1 MEVDCQMPERTL
13 IEACSPTLAGMKPA
27 NLISLVYPDPEE
39 ARRDIR
45 EMNRIFVRKGLRAV
59 PLNYS
64 KEHVLL
70 YVYRPDV
77 LRMLFE
83 RREIR
88 EFLQSYGYE
97 CKNADRCVMQL
108 GERIR
113 ERRCNEEFP
122 HEIGLFLG
130 YPLEDV
136 EGFIHHKNVG
146 CKCIGC
152 WRVYG
157 DEESARKTFRSY
169 RSCTRAY
176 LRSWERGRRLEDLIV
191 ARQDERAA
199 AGWSGHR

>member
-1 MEVDCQMPERTL
+1 MPERTL

-27 NLISLVYPDPEE
+27 NLISLIYSDPEE
-39 ARRDIR
+39 ARQDIR
-45 EMNRIFVRKGLRAV
+45 EMNRIFLRKGLRAV

-64 KEHVLL
+64 REHVLL
-70 YVYRPDV
+70 YIYRPEV
-77 LRMLFE
+77 LKTLFG

-88 EFLQSYGYE
+88 EFLETYGYD
-97 CKNADRCVMQL
+97 CSNADRCVARL

-113 ERRCNEEFP
+113 ARRCSQEFP

-136 EGFIHHKNVG
+136 EGFIDHKDVG

-157 DEESARKTFRSY
+157 DEERARQTFRSY
-169 RSCTRAY
+169 HSCTRAY

-191 ARQDERAA
+191 AL
-199 AGWSGHR
+199 